1 MNTGLI
7 LGRLYVKGA
16 FVGFRRSHRHQV
28 ESQALINIQ
37 GVNDKQSS
45 KYYNGKRVA
54 YIYKAQTLK
63 QNTKYRAVWG
73 KVMGSHGS
81 NGLVRVH
88 FKKNLPPKAM
98 GALVRVMLYP
108 NRA

>member
-1 MNTGLI
+1 MRR
-7 LGRLYVKGA
+7 RLYVKGA
-16 FVGFRRSHRHQV
+16 FVGFRRSKRHQN
-28 ESQALINIQ
+28 ENQALINIKGCQ
-37 GVNDKQSS
+37 DKQST
-45 KYYNGKRVA
+45 KYYAGKRVA
-54 YIYKAQTLK
+54 YIYKASTLK
-63 QNTKYRAVWG
+63 NNTKYRAVWG
-73 KVMGSHGS
+73 RVMGSHGS